1 MNRARRRRLTNRL
14 MEVLATVAAL
24 IAVAVLAIVVVSV
37 ARRGAGALSW
47 DFFTKPQAL
56 FGQPGGGI
64 ANALVGT
71 ALLVLL
77 ATGMAL
83 PVGVLT
89 AVYLTEFAPKRV
101 AVPVQVVLDVLAGL
115 PTIVVGIFVYA
126 LLVIGHTQSGY
137 AGAFALAVIMLPL
150 VARATQEVLLLV
162 PGTLREASLALGVR
176 RWRTVLGI
184 ILPSSVGG
192 ILTGTVLAIA
202 RAAGETAPLLF
213 TSSIFAQLSLNRRNQ
228 GSAEHPGP
236 DLHVLGTTRSG
247 AARAGLGGRARADG
261 VRPRREP
268 GRQGLCSRGTGR
280 SWPDEQRDYDAARDR
295 RRPGPAGARAHSERG
310 RLRCS
315 RS

>member
-24 IAVAVLAIVVVSV
+24 LAVAVLAIVVVSV
-37 ARRGAGALSW
+37 ARRGAGAISW

-77 ATGMAL
+77 ATGIAL

-126 LLVIGHTQSGY
+126 LLVIGHAQSGF
-137 AGAFALAVIMLPL
+137 AGAFALAIIMLPL

-162 PGTLREASLALGVR
+162 PPTLREASLALGVR

-213 TSSIFAQLSLNRRNQ
+213 TSSIFANSVQTDVTKALPNIPVLIFTYSEQPDPALHEQAWAAALVLMAFVLVASLSAKALLARNRRK
-228 GSAEHPGP
+228 
-236 DLHVLGTTRSG
+236 L
-247 AARAGLGGRARADG
+247 AG
-261 VRPRREP
+261 
-268 GRQGLCSRGTGR
+268 
-280 SWPDEQRDYDAARDR
+280 
-295 RRPGPAGARAHSERG
+295 
-310 RLRCS
+310 
-315 RS
+315 